1 MASIYRLQ
9 YPKSAQNTRGTGYI
23 SPYNAAAA
31 KNFELAL
38 AEAERRAGIEAAN
51 VEGRRAYIEATADAL
66 RKDISALKQTRL
78 DLIEGDIDREQAAN
92 NLRFREARTD
102 ARTVYGA
109 QMRGRPTV
117 SSSTAVRG
125 TGTGAADADAE
136 PDAPEVERAPKSRE
150 MSAVLGGADPNLMA
164 QAIRAGQQIAAARG
178 GYANSG
184 AQTMNDVLAD
194 VRASNVAINNLT
206 RNMPGINTDPVNTA
220 AARVQATEIII
231 AQAHTD
237 TGFLADDIRTGIL
250 QGIETRPSYIA
261 DLMTLQAIGGDAEED
276 DDDGAAG
283 RPTTTTTTRTSQQTG
298 AEATLA
304 GTAGLAVE
312 DTAEMQRA
320 IDAEIATLS
329 DKLNSLELPEEV
341 TTDLIESARQIYRQ
355 KFTPSFGKKRKRSRT
370 ASRLLSS
377 SLTAADLDKMMQA
390 ATAPPEP
397 VKQTNKQA
405 DEAVR
410 ISLMQDALDGEPLDM
425 DALPAD
431 STARKVIE
439 LYNGRG
445 DMSNDEL
452 TNTVLMDFP
461 AKDRAAALTT
471 LYKMI
476 NQDALAGNAAH
487 AIPSPENDSAPARIS
502 DNANP

>member
-125 TGTGAADADAE
+125 TGAGDAE
-136 PDAPEVERAPKSRE
+136 PDAPDAPEVERAPKSRE

-164 QAIRAGQQIAAARG
+164 QAIRGGQEIAAERG

-194 VRASNVAINNLT
+194 VKASNVRINNMT
-206 RNMPGINTDPVNTA
+206 RGMPGINTDPVNTA

-231 AQAHTD
+231 AQAATD
-237 TGFLADDIRTGIL
+237 SGLLADDIRTGIL

-312 DTAEMQRA
+312 DTAEMQAA

-370 ASRLLSS
+370 ASRLLNS

-410 ISLMQDALDGEPLDM
+410 MSLMQDALEGEPLDM
-425 DALPAD
+425 DALPDD
-431 STARKVIE
+431 SPTWKVIE

-445 DMSNDEL
+445 EMSNDEL

-471 LYKMI
+471 LYQMI

-487 AIPSPENDSAPARIS
+487 AIPSPENDGAPARIS
-502 DNANP
+502 TNANP